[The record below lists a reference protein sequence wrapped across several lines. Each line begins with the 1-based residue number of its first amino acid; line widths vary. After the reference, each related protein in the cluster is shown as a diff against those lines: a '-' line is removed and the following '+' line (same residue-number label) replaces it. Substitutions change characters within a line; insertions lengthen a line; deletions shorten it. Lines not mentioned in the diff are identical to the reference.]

1 MFFVRF
7 VTFYRH
13 LSILC
18 YGLAIMVRQV
28 SPTTTK
34 FAAPLP
40 KLSLLTIFKKL
51 IFMKKKK
58 LLLIALS
65 LMAGSAYMK
74 ADIVDLGSESLT
86 EWSAA
91 ADDVS
96 FFDLSGRRANDKSGI
111 RIVNGRKFYFKK

>member
-1 MFFVRF
+1 
-7 VTFYRH
+7 
-13 LSILC
+13 
-18 YGLAIMVRQV
+18 MVRQV

-74 ADIVDLGSESLT
+74 A
-86 EWSAA
+86 
-91 ADDVS
+91 
-96 FFDLSGRRANDKSGI
+96 NDKSGI
-111 RIVNGRKFYFKK
+111 RIVNGRKLYFKK

>member
-1 MFFVRF
+1 
-7 VTFYRH
+7 
-13 LSILC
+13 
-18 YGLAIMVRQV
+18 
-28 SPTTTK
+28 
-34 FAAPLP
+34 
-40 KLSLLTIFKKL
+40 
-51 IFMKKKK
+51 MKNKK

-111 RIVNGRKFYFKK
+111 RIVNGRKLYFKK